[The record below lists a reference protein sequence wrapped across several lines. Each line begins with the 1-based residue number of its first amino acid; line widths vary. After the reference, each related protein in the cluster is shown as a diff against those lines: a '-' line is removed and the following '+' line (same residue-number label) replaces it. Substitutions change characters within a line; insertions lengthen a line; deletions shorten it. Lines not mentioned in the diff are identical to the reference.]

1 MKEEK
6 KSNSGKPEIEMYEME
21 VVDLQ
26 VALAGQQF
34 PQQQRI
40 PGSLERFSGKA
51 GFYLSLIEGWIKS
64 TANAINRKRTAP
76 TEWTTKYLRKIYEYR
91 DRYGK
96 RDASGRVIPE
106 SIDPEKV
113 EEYYS
118 RKDELDKLHADLI
131 IAEDKRQEQVRRDLM
146 ENKVNIEIGHKLRI
160 SEPEYREFLF
170 DLSKEEIKLLMP
182 FFEGDYSELDFTD
195 LQKKKSQEEK
205 LKKEIEE
212 LKLENKDLTG
222 QITELKKPKPEGKP

>member
-1 MKEEK
+1 MGEEK
-6 KSNSGKPEIEMYEME
+6 KSNSGKPEIEMYEMD

-26 VALAGQQF
+26 TALAGQQF

-96 RDASGRVIPE
+96 RDASGRVIPD
-106 SIDPEKV
+106 SIDPAKV
-113 EEYYS
+113 DEYYEK
-118 RKDELDKLHADLI
+118 KDSLDKLHADLI

-146 ENKVNIEIGHKLRI
+146 ENKVNIEIGHKR
-160 SEPEYREFLF
+160 
-170 DLSKEEIKLLMP
+170 
-182 FFEGDYSELDFTD
+182 DYDELNFTE
-195 LQKKKSQEEK
+195 LKKKKSQEEK
-205 LKKEIEE
+205 LKKKIEE
-212 LKLENKDLTG
+212 LELENKDLTG
-222 QITELKKPKPEGKP
+222 QLAEAKKPKPEGKP